1 METLISKNEYLIIKL
16 LHKIRHILLGAAAVH
31 PIIGYRNQITIFMFP
46 NTLPTKIIS
55 IVQFRILLD
64 ILFTKKK
71 GDDISRV
78 SPCIHGK

>member
-1 METLISKNEYLIIKL
+1 METLISKNEYLIIEL
-16 LHKIRHILLGAAAVH
+16 LHKIRHILLGAAVH

-64 ILFTKKK
+64 ILFSKKK

-78 SPCIHGK
+78 SPCIHRK